1 MGEVVSKILILGGTG
16 SAGKLIARH
25 LLAQSDAEI
34 TIASRRR
41 EKAQSLANDFARQ
54 YPGRLM
60 AVRAEAA
67 DEASLRAAFPGHAM
81 VVVASPTPAHV
92 GKVARV
98 ALETGTDYLDI
109 QLGTKK
115 CATLKALSGEIERAG
130 RCFIT
135 EAGFHPGLPS
145 ALVRYAAAYLD
156 EIERAVTA
164 GYLGINSEIPYSDA
178 VDELV
183 GIFKE
188 SQWQIYTDGHWTK
201 PGAWQMRK
209 IDFGGDIGIKQ
220 GYSMFFEELR
230 NMPAMY
236 PSLKEVGFF
245 ISESHWF
252 TDMVVIP
259 IAIVMLKLFPYATR
273 TIGRF
278 IWWGMMKFR
287 KPPFRTELL
296 VQASGIHAAQP
307 TEFEAAVSHSD
318 AYELTAIPVVAALL
332 QYLDGSARKPGLW
345 MMGHLAEPTRLM
357 TDMKRMGVKLR
368 MATK

>member
-1 MGEVVSKILILGGTG
+1 
-16 SAGKLIARH
+16 
-25 LLAQSDAEI
+25 
-34 TIASRRR
+34 
-41 EKAQSLANDFARQ
+41 
-54 YPGRLM
+54 
-60 AVRAEAA
+60 
-67 DEASLRAAFPGHAM
+67 M
-81 VVVASPTPAHV
+81 VVVASPTTAHA

-115 CATLKALSGEIERAG
+115 FATLKALSAEIERAG

-145 ALVRYAAAYLD
+145 ALVRFAAAHLD

-164 GYLGINSEIPYSDA
+164 GYLGINTEIPYSEA
-178 VDELV
+178 VDELIEV
-183 GIFKE
+183 FKDY
-188 SQWQIYTDGHWTK
+188 QAQVFRNGQWTK
-201 PGAWQMRK
+201 PGSWDIRK
-209 IDFGGDIGIKQ
+209 IDFGGDIGCKDC
-220 GYSMFFEELR
+220 YSMFFEELR
-230 NMPAMY
+230 DVPAMY
-236 PSLKEVGFF
+236 PTLKDVGFYM
-245 ISESHWF
+245 SGMHWF
-252 TDMVVIP
+252 VDMVITPLVF
-259 IAIVMLKLFPYATR
+259 VLLKAFPKATR
-273 TIGRF
+273 TLGRL
-278 IWWGMMKFR
+278 IWWSWMKFR

-296 VQASGIHAAQP
+296 VQASGTHAGQP
-307 TEFEAAVSHSD
+307 TAFDAAVSHSD

>member
-1 MGEVVSKILILGGTG
+1 VKKILILGGTG
-16 SAGKLIARH
+16 AAGQLIARH

-41 EKAQSLANDFARQ
+41 EKAQALADDFNRQ
-54 YPGRLM
+54 YPGRTA
-60 AVRAEAA
+60 AVRAEAS
-67 DEASLRAAFPGHAM
+67 DEASLRAVFPGHAM
-81 VVVASPTPAHV
+81 VVVASPTTAHV

-98 ALETGTDYLDI
+98 ALDTGTDYLDI
-109 QLGTKK
+109 QLGSKK
-115 CATLKALSGEIERAG
+115 FATLKSLSGEIERAG

-145 ALVRYAAAYLD
+145 ALVRYAAAHLD
-156 EIERAVTA
+156 TIERAVTA
-164 GYLGINSEIPYSDA
+164 GYLGINREIPYSEA

-188 SQWQIYTDGHWTK
+188 AQGQIFTDGHWTR

-209 IDFGGDIGIKQ
+209 LDFGGDIGIKQ

-230 NMPAMY
+230 DLPTMY
-236 PSLKEVGFF
+236 PTLKEVGFF

-252 TDMVVIP
+252 TDMVVMP
-259 IAIVMLKLFPYATR
+259 VAFVMLKVMPYAKR

-278 IWWGMMKFR
+278 VWWGMMKFR
-287 KPPFRTELL
+287 KPPFRTELI
-296 VQASGIHAAQP
+296 VQASGIHAGQP
-307 TEFEAAVSHSD
+307 TRFEAAVSHSD

-368 MATK
+368 MSAE

>member
-1 MGEVVSKILILGGTG
+1 VTKILVLGGTG
-16 SAGKLIARH
+16 AAGQLIVRH

-41 EKAQSLANDFARQ
+41 EKAQSLVDDFDRQ
-54 YPGRLM
+54 YPGRIT

-81 VVVASPTPAHV
+81 VVVASPTTAHV

-98 ALETGTDYLDI
+98 ALDTGTDYLDI
-109 QLGTKK
+109 QLGSKK
-115 CATLKALSGEIERAG
+115 FATLKALSKEIESAG

-145 ALVRYAAAYLD
+145 ALVRYAAGHLD
-156 EIERAVTA
+156 TIERAVTA
-164 GYLGINSEIPYSDA
+164 GYLGINREIPYSEA

-188 SQWQIYTDGHWTK
+188 AQGQIYTDGHWTK

-209 IDFGGDIGIKQ
+209 LDFGGDIGVKRC
-220 GYSMFFEELR
+220 YSMFFEELR
-230 NMPAMY
+230 GMLAMF

-252 TDMVVIP
+252 TDMVVFP
-259 IAIVMLKLFPYATR
+259 IAIVMLKLAPHATR
-273 TIGRF
+273 TVGRL

-287 KPPFRTELL
+287 KLPFRTELI
-296 VQASGIHAAQP
+296 VQASGMHAGQP
-307 TEFEAAVSHSD
+307 TRFEAAVSHSD

-345 MMGHLAEPTRLM
+345 MMGHLAEPSRLM

-368 MATK
+368 MAAN

>member
-1 MGEVVSKILILGGTG
+1 MKKILILGGTG
-16 SAGKLIARH
+16 FAGKLIARH

-41 EKAQSLANDFARQ
+41 EKAQALADDFARQ
-54 YPGRLM
+54 YPGRAT

-67 DEASLRAAFPGHAM
+67 DEASLRAVFSGHAM
-81 VVVASPTPAHV
+81 VVVASPTTAHV
-92 GKVARV
+92 GKVAQV
-98 ALETGTDYLDI
+98 ALETGTDYLDV
-109 QLGTKK
+109 QLGAKK
-115 CATLKALSGEIERAG
+115 YTLLKSLSGEIERAG

-145 ALVRYAAAYLD
+145 ALVRYAAANLD
-156 EIERAVTA
+156 TIERAVTA
-164 GYLGINSEIPYSDA
+164 GYLGINTEIPYSEA
-178 VDELV
+178 IDELV
-183 GIFKE
+183 DLFKNF
-188 SQWQIYTDGHWTK
+188 QAQIYTDGRWTK
-201 PGAWQMRK
+201 PGAWLMRK
-209 IDFGGDIGIKQ
+209 IDFGGDIGVKQ
-220 GYSMFFEELR
+220 CYSMFFEELR
-230 NMPAMY
+230 DLPTMY

-252 TDMVVIP
+252 TDMVVMP
-259 IAIVMLKLFPYATR
+259 IAFVMLKVMPYAKR

-296 VQASGIHAAQP
+296 VQASGCHAGQP

-332 QYLDGSARKPGLW
+332 QYLDGSACKPGLW
-345 MMGHLAEPTRLM
+345 MMGQLVEPSRLM

-368 MATK
+368 TATN